1 MEFEQTISSQLPDL
15 VNQYIS
21 VRAQRLNLDK
31 EAAAVKEFE
40 EILKDAIISKYKE
53 QGLSAM
59 GAANGIVKMSTLIEP
74 VATEWTLIWDHI
86 KETGEFDLLHRRLTS
101 LAVKA
106 RWEVGI
112 ELPGVGKQEVYKLS
126 VSGAKS

>member
-1 MEFEQTISSQLPDL
+1 
-15 VNQYIS
+15 
-21 VRAQRLNLDK
+21 
-31 EAAAVKEFE
+31 
-40 EILKDAIISKYKE
+40 
-53 QGLSAM
+53 M

-106 RWEVGI
+106 RWEEGI

-126 VSGAKS
+126 VSGAK